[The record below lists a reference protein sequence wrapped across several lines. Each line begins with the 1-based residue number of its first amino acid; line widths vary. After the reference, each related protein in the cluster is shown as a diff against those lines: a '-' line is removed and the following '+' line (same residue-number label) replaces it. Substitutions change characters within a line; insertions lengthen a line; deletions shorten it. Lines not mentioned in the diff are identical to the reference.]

1 MRRAMGKKDQKAM
14 APHEVKFIEGAV
26 GRGIDKKKAKA
37 IFDLMAKFA
46 DYGFNRSHSIAYAYV
61 AYQTAYLKAHYP
73 AYFYAAVLSHEADD
87 SAKVYKYSNELR
99 SLGLSLLPPDVNE
112 SDEGFT
118 PGDGSVRFGLS
129 AIKGMGAA
137 AAKAIIEAR
146 EGGRFNSLYDFVSRV
161 DHTAI
166 NRKSVESL
174 AAAGAFDSM
183 KPDDLPANLWRAKI
197 YSAIDDAL
205 AFGQNAWNDKLRGQS
220 GLFGGASES
229 AADHSLPNAETWT
242 QAEMSAKEKVSLGF
256 YLSAHPLDDYQEI
269 LKGLG
274 IRAIAD
280 HDTVINGQQMLVAGV
295 VSGLQVRWSKK
306 GNRFAS
312 FQIED
317 QSTSLKCLMWGDE
330 FGKYADAIEN
340 DQLLIVEGKIKSNDG
355 QDMILMSTGVRSLT
369 EAVSKNARAVKI
381 TLPEGDYDEAYFQD
395 LCSVLSSSP
404 GRCEVHIRFPIGE
417 VVTELRSGP
426 MRVEGSRRLE
436 KELEQRGCSVN
447 WIL

>member
-1 MRRAMGKKDQKAM
+1 MRTI
-14 APHEVKFIEGAV
+14 APPP
-26 GRGIDKKKAKA
+26 RSSGIR
-37 IFDLMAKFA
+37 
-46 DYGFNRSHSIAYAYV
+46 NR
-61 AYQTAYLKAHYP
+61 P
-73 AYFYAAVLSHEADD
+73 
-87 SAKVYKYSNELR
+87 
-99 SLGLSLLPPDVNE
+99 
-112 SDEGFT
+112 
-118 PGDGSVRFGLS
+118 
-129 AIKGMGAA
+129 
-137 AAKAIIEAR
+137 
-146 EGGRFNSLYDFVSRV
+146 
-161 DHTAI
+161 
-166 NRKSVESL
+166 
-174 AAAGAFDSM
+174 
-183 KPDDLPANLWRAKI
+183 KI

-205 AFGQNAWNDKLRGQS
+205 AFGQNAWNDKVRGQS

-229 AADHSLPNAETWT
+229 AADHSLPNAEPWT
-242 QAEMSAKEKVSLGF
+242 QAEMSAKEKASLGF
-256 YLSAHPLDDYQEI
+256 YLSAHPLDDFKEI

-274 IRAIAD
+274 IRNIAD
-280 HDTVINGQQMLVAGV
+280 HDSLTNGQQMLAAGV

-317 QSTSLKCLMWGDE
+317 QSTSLKCLMWGEE

-355 QDMILMSTGVRSLT
+355 QDLILMSTGVRSLT

-381 TLPEGDYDEAYFQD
+381 TLPTGEYDEAYFQD

-404 GRCEVHIRFPIGE
+404 GRCEVHIRFPVGE

-436 KELEQRGCSVN
+436 KELEQRGCSVD